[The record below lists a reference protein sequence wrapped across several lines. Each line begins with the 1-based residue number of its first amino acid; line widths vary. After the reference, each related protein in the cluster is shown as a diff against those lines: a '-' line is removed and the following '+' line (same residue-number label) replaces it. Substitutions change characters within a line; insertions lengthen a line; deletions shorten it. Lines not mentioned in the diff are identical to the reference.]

1 MLYFRLSIAAGT
13 VIAASLAAK
22 RYHTWDDATN
32 SDLTKRYAPA
42 ISATILWSILSF
54 CFLIHESVSTF
65 SQKAILTADAKKKQV
80 KPPSMASIKYGTAG
94 GTVILNAKR
103 TVGNLMEQTPIFL
116 VGVWLHAVFVN
127 PLSAAQIA
135 WTWLAVQCIL
145 STCMGYSALD
155 VCGYTSQLLQ
165 HHCTLLAFVFATAL
179 NFWEKNTSLQERELS
194 TFNPL
199 SLGLLNIIKKFN
211 NILVND

>member
-135 WTWLAVQCIL
+135 WTWLAVRAFYPLVWGIL
-145 STCMGYSALD
+145 PWMFAVTLPNYCSIIAL
-155 VCGYTSQLLQ
+155 YWPLFSLL
-165 HHCTLLAFVFATAL
+165 L
-179 NFWEKNTSLQERELS
+179 
-194 TFNPL
+194 
-199 SLGLLNIIKKFN
+199 
-211 NILVND
+211 